1 LVKDGVLR
9 DAVVLVKV
17 SLKAHSKSPR
27 GNWKEICRSCLE
39 LLQRCVYLDKD
50 VVLPPMMASGAVQT
64 FFVAASTDLTRAEIM
79 MTRIREQLGKVPDLS
94 ANGDLEV
101 SAAAVTLPDAAG
113 LSLEQQVQAVA
124 DQITEMARSDLAEQR
139 DSTQTK

>member
-1 LVKDGVLR
+1 
-9 DAVVLVKV
+9 
-17 SLKAHSKSPR
+17 
-27 GNWKEICRSCLE
+27 
-39 LLQRCVYLDKD
+39 
-50 VVLPPMMASGAVQT
+50 MMASGAVQT